1 MYSKTAEVLTLINH
15 LEKEEDYGKRFG
27 KKIGQYA

>member
-15 LEKEEDYGKRFG
+15 LEKEEDDGKGFG
-27 KKIGQYA
+27 EKIGQYA